1 MQGGVFKMHL
11 KWRDQPLK
19 TITFIYRLLYENLR
33 VTANQNSIL
42 DIHAKK
48 AVQKNTKNSHYII
61 RKQKEE
67 KQTFWTN

>member
-11 KWRDQPLK
+11 KWRDQSLK
-19 TITFIYRLLYENLR
+19 TITFIYRLLYENLM

-48 AVQKNTKNSHYII
+48 SSPK
-61 RKQKEE
+61 
-67 KQTFWTN
+67 

>member
-48 AVQKNTKNSHYII
+48 SSP
-61 RKQKEE
+61 KEH
-67 KQTFWTN
+67 